1 MEYTFE
7 NPHHFNLGKQLI
19 EKLLFLPR
27 IDKYIDGAHEQG
39 NKQTELSL
47 QILRAM
53 EQKNTNLL
61 QDFLVAEQ
69 NTI

>member
-19 EKLLFLPR
+19 TKLLFLSR

-39 NKQTELSL
+39 NKQAE
-47 QILRAM
+47 LRAM

-69 NTI
+69 DTI